1 MLVIIDYIIAV
12 LITALSVYIDK
23 TYERPQAIWFILFVF
38 IGSLFACFLL
48 TFISL
53 FLIALPIKRKGD
65 FGEKHSKFYRFFF
78 EETLSFIN
86 YFMRIKIH
94 IEGKEL
100 LPKNKKDRLVFV
112 SNHLSKFDPM
122 TCNSILKGY
131 DISWIG
137 KRSLFR
143 MPLINRYLYKICF
156 LPIDRDDL
164 KQSLKVIRQAVK
176 YLDEGECSIGI
187 YPEGTRNT
195 TESPLLPFKPGDLKV
210 AYLSKKPIV
219 VLTLINTDKVVK
231 NFILKR
237 THVYI
242 RVCEVIPYEKYKDWN
257 TQTLST
263 YIEELMK
270 QNIIELKTKYESKK
284 KKGEKVV

>member
-12 LITALSVYIDK
+12 ILTALSVYIDK
-23 TYERPQAIWFILFVF
+23 LYERPQAIWIIVFIFIGYLFV
-38 IGSLFACFLL
+38 CFLI

-53 FLIALPIKRKGD
+53 FLIAVPIKRKGD

-86 YFMRIKIH
+86 YFMRIIVH

-100 LPKNKKDRLVFV
+100 LPKNKKERLVFV

-122 TCNSILKGY
+122 TCNSALKGY
-131 DISWIG
+131 DVSWIG

-156 LPIDRDDL
+156 LPMDRDDL
-164 KQSLKVIRQAVK
+164 KQSLKVIRQSVK
-176 YLDEGECSIGI
+176 YLEEGECSIGI

-195 TESPLLPFKPGDLKV
+195 TDDTLLPFKPGALKV
-210 AYLSKKPIV
+210 AYLSQKPIA
-219 VLTLINTDKVVK
+219 VLTVINTDKVVK

-257 TQTLST
+257 SQTLAL
-263 YIEELMK
+263 YIEDLMK
-270 QNIIELKTKYESKK
+270 QNIIDLKNKDKTKKK
-284 KKGEKVV
+284 ERK